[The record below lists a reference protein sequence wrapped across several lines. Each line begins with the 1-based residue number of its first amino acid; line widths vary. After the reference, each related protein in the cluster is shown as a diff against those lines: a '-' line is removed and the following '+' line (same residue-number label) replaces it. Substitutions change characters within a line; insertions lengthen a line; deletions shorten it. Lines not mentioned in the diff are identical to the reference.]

1 MLSSYCFS
9 NEAQSLWVEEKVR
22 TILCMLCQDEIQA
35 ASGTAGGQPKRC
47 NLSLQPVSVTFLLHL
62 PTGNF
67 AVFPLS
73 PFFTQRFDFAV
84 EQQHMLCPKGC
95 ETCKVLQEEQQGSLC
110 KKGGFDRGAS
120 VTELS
125 HCFFNEGRAQC
136 GLKYHLCVVR
146 VSHWQMPVC
155 APTQGHRQ
163 AMAAGEIQIKPW
175 WLPGPNWKEKPVT
188 RCEVTIL
195 ISSAVELIS
204 SQQLMQC
211 FWYMKPA
218 LWITHSHFVCSCVY
232 PSQGLLCAP
241 CSAREEVHK
250 AAVESTA
257 GTGDPPW
264 PKACTTPGNILPSL

>member
-163 AMAAGEIQIKPW
+163 AMNGSRGNPNKTLVAPRSQLERKTCDKMWSDYPNFICCGVNFFSAAD
-175 WLPGPNWKEKPVT
+175 
-188 RCEVTIL
+188 
-195 ISSAVELIS
+195 AVLLVHEAS
-204 SQQLMQC
+204 
-211 FWYMKPA
+211 
-218 LWITHSHFVCSCVY
+218 FVDNTLTFC
-232 PSQGLLCAP
+232 L
-241 CSAREEVHK
+241 
-250 AAVESTA
+250 
-257 GTGDPPW
+257 
-264 PKACTTPGNILPSL
+264 